1 MRRSR
6 AALAAGAVASA
17 VSAVLA
23 APQGQ
28 ANGSALYR
36 DGSVVAQVR
45 GGSVAL
51 RAAPGSNRV
60 LAVAPRTTEFGSRT
74 TFAVI
79 GIRGR
84 WAEVISPLLANDVR
98 GFVRRS
104 EVKLSRVRVALDVDL
119 SSRRLRIWRDGLVLR
134 RVEIAVGAAA
144 SPTPIGRFAVTDQL
158 TGFNTSAYG
167 CCILA
172 LSGHQPKIR
181 TGPIDGRLAIHG
193 TDRPDLVGA
202 RVSEGCLRATDR
214 NVRWLM
220 RTVPVGTQV
229 TIRR

>member
-1 MRRSR
+1 
-6 AALAAGAVASA
+6 

-23 APQGQ
+23 APEGQ

-45 GGSVAL
+45 VSNVAL
-51 RAAPGSNRV
+51 RARPRSNRV
-60 LAVAPRTTEFGSRT
+60 LAVAARTTEFGSRT
-74 TFAVI
+74 TFAVT

-104 EVKLSRVRVALDVDL
+104 EVKLSRVRIALDVDL
-119 SSRRLRIWRDGLVLR
+119 SARRLRVWRGGVILR

-172 LSGHQPKIR
+172 LSGHQTHLPAGW
-181 TGPIDGRLAIHG
+181 TGGDRLAIHG
-193 TDRPDLVGA
+193 GGGIGSA
-202 RVSEGCLRATDR
+202 VSTGCLHAGEADL
-214 NVRWLM
+214 RWLL
-220 RTVPVGTQV
+220 RRVPLGTQV
-229 TIRR
+229 VIHP

>member
-1 MRRSR
+1 MRCMR
-6 AALAAGAVASA
+6 AALAAGAVAAA

-23 APQGQ
+23 APEGQ

-45 GGSVAL
+45 AGSVAL
-51 RAAPGSNRV
+51 RAAPGSSRV
-60 LAVAPRTTEFGSRT
+60 LALAPRKTEFGSRT
-74 TFAVI
+74 TFAVT

-84 WAEVISPLLANDVR
+84 WAEVISPLLANDER

-119 SSRRLRIWRDGLVLR
+119 SARRLRVWRGGVILR
-134 RVEIAVGAAA
+134 RLEVAVGAAG

-158 TGFNTSAYG
+158 TGFNTAAYG

-172 LSGHQPKIR
+172 LSGHQTNLPAGW
-181 TGPIDGRLAIHG
+181 TGGDRLAIHG
-193 TDRPDLVGA
+193 GGGIGSA
-202 RVSEGCLRATDR
+202 VSSGCLHAGEAAL
-214 NVRWLM
+214 RWLL
-220 RTVPVGTQV
+220 RRVPLGTQV
-229 TIRR
+229 VIHA